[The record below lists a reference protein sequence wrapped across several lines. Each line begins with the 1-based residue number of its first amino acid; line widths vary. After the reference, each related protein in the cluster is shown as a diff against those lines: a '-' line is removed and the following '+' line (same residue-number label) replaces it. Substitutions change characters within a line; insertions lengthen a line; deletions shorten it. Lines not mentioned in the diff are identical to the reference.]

1 MQLWLNKKSKPKFSV
16 LRSTFVHAKSRITLQ
31 KQNPLFLEL
40 KCQKIPLKIK
50 SFNRFFGVY
59 FYLLF
64 VLNYWPFILL
74 IKNNNKTIQPELLS
88 FKLKIQYKGHS
99 K

>member
-50 SFNRFFGVY
+50 SFNHFFGVY

-64 VLNYWPFILL
+64 VLNY
-74 IKNNNKTIQPELLS
+74 
-88 FKLKIQYKGHS
+88 
-99 K
+99 

>member
-40 KCQKIPLKIK
+40 KCQKIPLEIK
-50 SFNRFFGVY
+50 SFNRFFWRL
-59 FYLLF
+59 LLF
-64 VLNYWPFILL
+64 TFRF
-74 IKNNNKTIQPELLS
+74 ELLTLY
-88 FKLKIQYKGHS
+88 FINKK
-99 K
+99 